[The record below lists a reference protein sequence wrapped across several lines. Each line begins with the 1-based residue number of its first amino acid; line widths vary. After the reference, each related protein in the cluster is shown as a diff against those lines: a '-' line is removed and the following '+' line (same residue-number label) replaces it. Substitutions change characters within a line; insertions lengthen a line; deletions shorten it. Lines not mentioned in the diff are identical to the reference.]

1 MHNRFLISCEEIR
14 ICKLTHVYPKI
25 QISVRLRMEKIGLH
39 VYTLETR
46 KFPNVFLIEENY
58 RNKE

>member
-25 QISVRLRMEKIGLH
+25 QISVRLRMGKIGLH

-46 KFPNVFLIEENY
+46 KFPNVFLIEEI
-58 RNKE
+58 